1 MAGMINKLSSTS
13 GESIAETLV
22 AVLIAA
28 LALLMLAGTINSA
41 SRIITRSQQELSN
54 YYSVNN
60 QMTDYGEKL
69 NTCKITV
76 TDSGSLISETWETEP
91 YRKLTSTD
99 SKIIGDHN
107 LVTFG

>member
-60 QMTDYGEKL
+60 QMTDYGEKP
-69 NTCKITV
+69 CKITV
-76 TDSGSLISETWETEP
+76 TGSGSLISETWETEP
-91 YRKLTSTD
+91 YRELTSTD